1 MGSSRNATMGFGSNT
16 YVKAAYGQVV
26 NLDMSVFKFVCFIAL
41 GKKRYYKLN
50 PSYHSIFGLEIFE
63 YR

>member
-26 NLDMSVFKFVCFIAL
+26 NLDMSVFKFVCAL
-41 GKKRYYKLN
+41 SR
-50 PSYHSIFGLEIFE
+50 
-63 YR
+63 